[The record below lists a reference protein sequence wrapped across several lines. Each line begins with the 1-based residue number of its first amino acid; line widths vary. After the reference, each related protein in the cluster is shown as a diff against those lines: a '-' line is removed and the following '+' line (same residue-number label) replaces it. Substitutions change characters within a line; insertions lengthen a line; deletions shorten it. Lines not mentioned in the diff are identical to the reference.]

1 MTDRVPPHLIANPDT
16 GLMLPTVDTIPPNF
30 DWTTGE
36 LILIVTDYFSMLDA
50 ELAGR
55 AYSKAEHRRALL
67 ELVKRSEGSI
77 EFKHQ
82 NISAV
87 LQDLGLP
94 WIPGYKPRSNYQN
107 ALLEAVE
114 VHLDRHLPIQNT
126 PFDNFRYPFDA
137 ADVLVPPPDRR
148 IGSTSPVFERVIR
161 KFDPAARDAH
171 NRKLGRAG
179 EEFVLNFERQ
189 RLNAL
194 GCGRLADKVRWVAD
208 VDGDGAGF
216 DILSFEPDGDERL
229 LEVKTTCG
237 AARTPFYISRNELS
251 LAEQRPTEFR
261 LVRVH
266 QFANDPKIFILEPPL
281 PDQISIEPV
290 AYRAAWN

>member
-1 MTDRVPPHLIANPDT
+1 
-16 GLMLPTVDTIPPNF
+16 MLPPVNTTQPNL
-30 DWTTGE
+30 DWSTGE
-36 LILIVTDYFSMLDA
+36 LVLIVADYFSMLDA
-50 ELAGR
+50 ELTGR

-67 ELVKRSEGSI
+67 DLVKRSEGSI

-94 WIPGYKPRSNYQN
+94 WITGYKPRSNYQN

-114 VHLDRHLPIQNT
+114 AHLERHLPMQDAG
-126 PFDNFRYPFDA
+126 FDVVRHLSNA
-137 ADVLVPPPDRR
+137 ESVLVPPPDRR
-148 IGSTSPVFERVIR
+148 IGSISPVFERVIR
-161 KFDPAARDAH
+161 KFDPAARDAR

-179 EEFVLNFERQ
+179 EEFVLNFERH
-189 RLNAL
+189 RLNAQ
-194 GCGRLADKVRWVAD
+194 GCHRLADQVRWVAD

-216 DILSFEPDGDERL
+216 DILSFETDGAERL

-251 LAEQRPTEFR
+251 LAEHRPEEFR

-266 QFANDPKIFILEPPL
+266 QFANDPKIFVLEPPL
-281 PDQISIEPV
+281 PDHLSIEPV
-290 AYRAAWN
+290 SYRAGWG